1 MRRLL
6 SNAAL
11 LEKSLS
17 IWFFLG
23 VVGNSVLRDL
33 SGLFL
38 IVDDSDQ
45 VAEADWYGL
54 SCDLVIVLM
63 FLIEITEK
71 GRGDPWGGR
80 GK

>member
-6 SNAAL
+6 SNASL

-45 VAEADWYGL
+45 VAEADWYAL

-71 GRGDPWGGR
+71 GRGDPLGGR